1 MSSLYHWLQVVKI
14 MNNITLTPYLIRFHN
29 SRCIW
34 AVVSFRLDAAQKY
47 SIKPDWDSFHNY
59 SLKRNIIEI

>member
-1 MSSLYHWLQVVKI
+1 